1 MTSSSNTV
9 TMPTHSEIAVNKSLS
24 VVTGRLG
31 VMPPALPTLS
41 FATAD
46 EFATWLAQ
54 NRTSPGLWLKIAK
67 KSAATPT
74 LDYAGA
80 LEVALCWGWIDG
92 QKKALDD
99 THWLQRFTP
108 RSPRSRWSR
117 INREK
122 AEALI
127 SSGQM
132 RPPGRAEVDKAKSDG
147 RWDAAYEGQ
156 KSASVPDD
164 LAAALAKDPAAQ
176 AFYEALD
183 SRNRYAIL
191 YRIQDAKRPQTRAA
205 RIERYVEM
213 LARGERIHPS

>member
-1 MTSSSNTV
+1 
-9 TMPTHSEIAVNKSLS
+9 

-31 VMPPALPTLS
+31 VMPPELPTLS

-46 EFATWLAQ
+46 EFAAWLAQ
-54 NRTSPGLWLKIAK
+54 NHTSPGLWLKIAK
-67 KSAATPT
+67 KSTATPT

-92 QKKALDD
+92 QKRALDD

-108 RSPRSRWSR
+108 RSPRSKWSR

-127 SSGQM
+127 SSRQM
-132 RPPGRAEVDKAKSDG
+132 RPPGQAEVDRAKSDR

-176 AFYEALD
+176 AFFEALD

>member
-1 MTSSSNTV
+1 
-9 TMPTHSEIAVNKSLS
+9 
-24 VVTGRLG
+24 
-31 VMPPALPTLS
+31 MPPELPTLS

-46 EFATWLAQ
+46 EFSDWLADHHD
-54 NRTSPGLWLKIAK
+54 SPGLWLKIAK
-67 KSAATPT
+67 KSADTPS

-80 LEVALCWGWIDG
+80 LQVALCWGWIDG
-92 QKKALDD
+92 QKKALDG

-108 RSPRSRWSR
+108 RSPRSKWSR

-122 AEALI
+122 AETLI

-132 RPPGRAEVDKAKSDG
+132 RPSGQAEVDRAKSDG

-164 LAAALAKDPAAQ
+164 LAAALAKSPSAQ
-176 AFYEALD
+176 ALFETLD
-183 SRNRYAIL
+183 SRNRFSIL

-205 RIERYVEM
+205 RIEKYVGM
-213 LARGERIHPS
+213 LARGELIYPAQAE

>member
-1 MTSSSNTV
+1 
-9 TMPTHSEIAVNKSLS
+9 
-24 VVTGRLG
+24 
-31 VMPPALPTLS
+31 MPPELPTLS

-46 EFATWLAQ
+46 EFTEWLA
-54 NRTSPGLWLKIAK
+54 NNHDRAPGLWLRIAK
-67 KSAATPT
+67 KTAETPT

-108 RSPRSRWSR
+108 RSTRSKWSR
-117 INREK
+117 INRDK

-127 SSGQM
+127 ASGHMQ
-132 RPPGRAEVDKAKSDG
+132 PPGLAQVEKARNDG

-156 KSASVPDD
+156 RSASVPDD
-164 LAAALAKDPAAQ
+164 LAAELSKNPTAA
-176 AFYEALD
+176 ARFSKID

-205 RIERYVEM
+205 RIEKYVNM
-213 LARGERIHPS
+213 LARGERIYPAQAE